1 MPKRTPWS
9 AGHLPA
15 SATERDIVAYLN
27 LRFSDLEDYL
37 GIIHRENSVGSIPGG
52 YLSLTFSIQNAPATA
67 VATGVADVMTFP
79 FTGKVIFAQAFCQG
93 GDATIDLE
101 AGPGLVASL
110 FSGGSKALSDGAST
124 YWSSPSDFVDAR
136 VAETLR
142 LSVVS
147 IDAAT
152 PHRVIARLI
161 LKEVSQ
167 VDAA

>member
-1 MPKRTPWS
+1 MPKRLPWA
-9 AGHLPA
+9 AGNLPA
-15 SATERDIVAYLN
+15 SAAERDIVAHLN
-27 LRFSDLEDYL
+27 LRLSELEDYL
-37 GIIHRENSVGSIPGG
+37 GIIHRENSHGSIPGG
-52 YLSLTFSIQNAPATA
+52 YLSLTFSIQNAPGTA
-67 VATGVADVMTFP
+67 IATGVADEMTFP
-79 FTGKVIFAQAFCQG
+79 FTGKVIYAQAFVQG

-101 AGPGLVASL
+101 AGPGAVTSL
-110 FSGGSKALSDGAST
+110 FASGSKALLDGVST

-152 PHRVIARLI
+152 PHRAIARLI